1 MFGRSRTT
9 EQPQAQTLERPARE
23 GAKNRPTPKRRE
35 QEAARKRPLVV
46 TDRKA
51 AREADKL
58 KRREAQLRQRQAMVS
73 GDDAHL
79 PARDKGPVRR
89 FVRDYVDARR
99 NLGEFMLPV
108 MVLVLALSFIPSP
121 YVFVFVSVGVYGLL
135 GAAALDSWLMWR
147 RLKKVLVAKFG
158 EDKLGRG
165 LAMYAVMRGFQI
177 RRSRMPRPMVK
188 RGEFPT

>member
-1 MFGRSRTT
+1 VFGRSRTT